1 MTVFFVVLGLAMG
14 ALLLMQVA
22 ALFVRPDRGEAFV
35 TEAAVAVRAPALHV
49 PRNTSR
55 SAAGPRSLIHALR
68 APGLLC
74 EQAFAF
80 SSRHAALRTRASAVH
95 AEGAR
100 PRVRSIP
107 ASG

>member
-1 MTVFFVVLGLAMG
+1 MTAFLVVLGLAMG
-14 ALLLMQVA
+14 ALLLMQAA
-22 ALFVRPDRGEAFV
+22 ALFVRPDHREARA
-35 TEAAVAVRAPALHV
+35 TEAEGASFDARRTS
-49 PRNTSR
+49 RNTSR